1 VITPTLNTRKPVVKL
16 KVSDFR
22 TFPIWEFAI
31 DEEGENGQDE
41 KWVRPVQ
48 CSVLP
53 LGAYSL
59 LVATDFTMS
68 SGRRLTG
75 CMSVSS
81 AHGKIEISPGA
92 VLGRVGYKTLPT
104 VSRALA
110 VRRQYDWS
118 ISGRDALIRALGV
131 PENEIFPLRY
141 TLRVVIRSE
150 KKLRT
155 GVIR

>member
-1 VITPTLNTRKPVVKL
+1 MTATLNTRKPVVKL
-16 KVSDFR
+16 KVLDFR

-41 KWVRPVQ
+41 TWVRPVQ
-48 CSVLP
+48 RSVIP

-59 LVATDFTMS
+59 LVAADFTMS

-75 CMSVSS
+75 CMSVST
-81 AHGKIEISPGA
+81 ADGKVEISPGA

-110 VRRQYDWS
+110 VRRHYDWS
-118 ISGRDALIRALGV
+118 ILERDALSKAIGLR
-131 PENEIFPLRY
+131 ENGIFPLSYR
-141 TLRVVIRSE
+141 LRVLVRGEERIR
-150 KKLRT
+150 KGALR
-155 GVIR
+155 

>member
-1 VITPTLNTRKPVVKL
+1 MTATLNTRKPVVKL

-22 TFPIWEFAI
+22 SFPIWEFAI

-41 KWVRPVQ
+41 TWVRPVQ
-48 CSVLP
+48 RSLIP

-59 LVATDFTMS
+59 LVAADFTMS

-75 CMSVSS
+75 CMSVST
-81 AHGKIEISPGA
+81 ADRKVEISPGA

-118 ISGRDALIRALGV
+118 ISGRDALIRALGLR
-131 PENEIFPLRY
+131 ENEIFPLRY
-141 TLRVVIRSE
+141 MLRIVIRGE
-150 KKLRT
+150 KNLRT
-155 GVIR
+155 SVLR